1 MRRRFGTSS
10 KRALALLEKGAS
22 ALDAVTH
29 CVVLLEDDPLYNAGR
44 GSVLNAQGI
53 VDCDASIMDGRTM
66 DAGAIA
72 GVRGIK
78 NPVLLA
84 RAVLEAS
91 EHVFLIGEGAET
103 FAREHKLSFEEADY
117 FLTEHRVAQLARVKE
132 KQSVALD
139 HSQANDLKLGTVGAV
154 ARDKDGNL
162 AAATSTGGLVNKQF
176 GRVGDSAVIGAGTF
190 ADNASCA
197 ISCTGI
203 GEHFLR
209 TSLARTAAFFIEYRG
224 MRAQEAADAAIRYL
238 TQKIQGLGGLILIDR
253 DGGCAQ
259 RPFDA
264 GHAER
269 DGGQWGDLGGSC
281 AFRERGELNDLAAN
295 ARCAGVA
302 EEEWLELSSEVEA
315 QAG

>member
-1 MRRRFGTSS
+1 MIHGGAGVIHAPQDFDASLRHVIKKG
-10 KRALALLEKGAS
+10 AELLDKGAS

-29 CVVLLEDDPLYNAGR
+29 CVTLLEDDPLYNAGR

-72 GVRGIK
+72 GVHGIR

-84 RAVLEAS
+84 RAVLEKS

-103 FAREHKLSFEEADY
+103 FAREHKISFEEADY

-139 HSQANDLKLGTVGAV
+139 HSQTNDLKLGTVGAV
-154 ARDKDGNL
+154 ARDRNGNL
-162 AAATSTGGLVNKQF
+162 AAATSTGGLVNKQW
-176 GRVGDSAVIGAGTF
+176 GRVGDSAIIGAGTF

-209 TSLARTAAFFIEYRG
+209 TALARTAAFFVEYQG
-224 MRAQEAADAAIRYL
+224 MHAQEAADEAIRYL
-238 TQKIQGLGGLILIDR
+238 TRKVQGLGGLILIDR
-253 DGGCAQ
+253 NGACGQAHSTPAMLSATAMDGEIWVGPA
-259 RPFDA
+259 P
-264 GHAER
+264 
-269 DGGQWGDLGGSC
+269 
-281 AFRERGELNDLAAN
+281 GEKDN
-295 ARCAGVA
+295 R
-302 EEEWLELSSEVEA
+302 
-315 QAG
+315 

>member
-1 MRRRFGTSS
+1 M
-10 KRALALLEKGAS
+10 
-22 ALDAVTH
+22 
-29 CVVLLEDDPLYNAGR
+29 LLEDDPLYNAGR

-53 VDCDASIMDGRTM
+53 VDCDASIMDGRTL

-72 GVRGIK
+72 GVRGIR

-84 RAVLEAS
+84 RAVLEKS

-139 HSQANDLKLGTVGAV
+139 HSQANDWKLGTVGAV

-203 GEHFLR
+203 GEDFLR
-209 TSLARTAAFFIEYRG
+209 TSLARTAAFFVEYRG
-224 MRAQEAADAAIRYL
+224 MRAQEAADAAIAYL

-253 DGGCAQ
+253 DGGCGWAYSTPDMLSATAVNGEIWVGSE
-259 RPFDA
+259 PF
-264 GHAER
+264 GK
-269 DGGQWGDLGGSC
+269 DGS
-281 AFRERGELNDLAAN
+281 
-295 ARCAGVA
+295 
-302 EEEWLELSSEVEA
+302 
-315 QAG
+315 